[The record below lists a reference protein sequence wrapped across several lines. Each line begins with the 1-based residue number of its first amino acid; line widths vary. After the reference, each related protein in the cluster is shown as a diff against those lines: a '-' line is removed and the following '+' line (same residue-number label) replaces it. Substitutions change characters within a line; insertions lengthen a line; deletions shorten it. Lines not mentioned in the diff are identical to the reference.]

1 MAAAAAAAGGGG
13 SGSTGETSTRLGF
26 IFLHGLGDTPRG
38 WSGLRRTIE
47 RSVPNFP
54 STEWVFPRA
63 PTAHVTISG
72 AQQTSWFDLY
82 DWPLA
87 VGCKDDREGLLQ
99 SVAHVHTL
107 IDDLVA
113 KGIPASRIIIGGFS
127 QGAAVT
133 LLAAHRYPK
142 TLLGCICLS
151 GWLTLKEDW
160 ESSRVEGNSTPVFLG
175 HGVEDGV
182 VLPGH
187 VAVARET
194 LEGADLSLSARVYD
208 HMQHSSCPEEMRD
221 LMKWLS
227 ERISA

>member
-1 MAAAAAAAGGGG
+1 MAAAAAAAAGDGG
-13 SGSTGETSTRLGF
+13 SGGTGETSTRLGF
-26 IFLHGLGDTPRG
+26 IFLHGLGDTPPA
-38 WSGLRRTIE
+38 GLDQEDRE
-47 RSVPNFP
+47 RSVPNF
-54 STEWVFPRA
+54 RA
-63 PTAHVTISG
+63 RSG
-72 AQQTSWFDLY
+72 FSCVLYCACHHKWSPADLWFDLY

-87 VGCKDDREGLLQ
+87 VGCRDDREGLLQ

-175 HGVEDGV
+175 HGAEERR
-182 VLPGH
+182 L
-187 VAVARET
+187 ARPCSGCRNT
-194 LEGADLSLSARVYD
+194 RRANLSLSACVRS
-208 HMQHSSCPEEMRD
+208 HAAQ
-221 LMKWLS
+221 
-227 ERISA
+227 